1 MVIATQ
7 PALVAGGSTSW
18 MRSPEGSEADRS
30 GDSSSMRWR
39 VEFATNFASLLHQSK
54 SANGT
59 SCRSQP
65 SRVSTNAT
73 PGWLIQSS
81 VTSLRDK
88 SGRSAR
94 KLSSS
99 AEVLTAGDS
108 TRGGFKLIHRP
119 EVQIPGHQ
127 YLNPIPLR
135 LGDGWRGVDRAFQ
148 DFRHDILGGRGIDDD
163 GAAAARGHGALHRP
177 VDDGDQDRGAEAL
190 KEMPIDLAG

>member
-18 MRSPEGSEADRS
+18 MRSPEGSEADRR

-39 VEFATNFASLLHQSK
+39 VEFSTNFASRLHQSK

-59 SCRSQP
+59 SWRSQP
-65 SRVSTNAT
+65 ARVSTNAM

-99 AEVLTAGDS
+99 AEVLTVGAS

-119 EVQIPGHQ
+119 EIQISRHQ
-127 YLNPIPLR
+127 HLNPIALR
-135 LGDGWRGVDRAFQ
+135 LGDGGRDVDRAFQ
-148 DFRHDILGGRGIDDD
+148 DFRHDILRGRRVDDD
-163 GAAAARGHGALHRP
+163 GAAAARGDGARH
-177 VDDGDQDRGAEAL
+177 
-190 KEMPIDLAG
+190 